1 MIKCRNERE
10 KIMQKY
16 FIDHELQL
24 HQSFIID
31 AMDHHH
37 MKKVMRNKNGDHIV
51 CIDTSHIQYLC
62 IIEDILQGMIQP
74 VEKLDINNELDID
87 VTLIYALPKGDK
99 FELVLQKACELGVSH
114 IIPLQS
120 KRCVVKMTKEKF
132 DKKLSR
138 YQKILKEASEQ
149 SGRNCIPD
157 IHSVITLK
165 EIENYLQDYN
175 LVAYEETAKA
185 QQHGQLYE
193 TLSQLK
199 SGDHLVIIVG
209 CEGGFDALE
218 IEELKRMGVK
228 CCSLG
233 KRILRSETAPL
244 YLLSVIG
251 YSREVVQC

>member
-1 MIKCRNERE
+1 
-10 KIMQKY
+10 MQKY
-16 FIDHELQL
+16 FINHELQL
-24 HQSFIID
+24 NQSFIID
-31 AMDHHH
+31 IDDQHHIE
-37 MKKVMRNKNGDHIV
+37 KVMRNRNGDHIICV
-51 CIDTSHIQYLC
+51 DTNHIQYLC
-62 IIEDILQGMIQP
+62 TIESVSEGKIQAI
-74 VEKLDINNELDID
+74 EKLDINNELDIE

-99 FELVLQKACELGVSH
+99 FEFVLQKACELGVSH

-132 DKKLSR
+132 EKKLSR

-157 IHSVITLK
+157 IYPVITLK
-165 EIENYLQDYN
+165 EIKNYLQDYN

-185 QQHGQLYE
+185 HQHGQLFE
-193 TLSQLK
+193 TLNQLQT
-199 SGDHLVIIVG
+199 GDHLVIIVG

-218 IEELKRMGVK
+218 IEVLNQMGVK

-251 YSREVVQC
+251 YSREVAGC

>member
-1 MIKCRNERE
+1 
-10 KIMQKY
+10 MQKY
-16 FIDHELQL
+16 FINHELQL
-24 HQSFIID
+24 NQSFIID
-31 AMDHHH
+31 IDDQHHIE
-37 MKKVMRNKNGDHIV
+37 KVMRNRNGDHIICV
-51 CIDTSHIQYLC
+51 DTNHIQYLC
-62 IIEDILQGMIQP
+62 TIESVSEGKIQAI
-74 VEKLDINNELDID
+74 EKLDINNELDIE

-99 FELVLQKACELGVSH
+99 FEFVLQKACELGVSH

-132 DKKLSR
+132 EKKLSR

-157 IHSVITLK
+157 IYPVITLK
-165 EIENYLQDYN
+165 EIKNYLQDYN

-185 QQHGQLYE
+185 HQHGQLFE
-193 TLSQLK
+193 TLNQLQT
-199 SGDHLVIIVG
+199 GDHLVIIVG

-218 IEELKRMGVK
+218 IEALNQMGVK

-251 YSREVVQC
+251 YSREVAGC